1 MFLLIKLGNYAQ
13 MPEQLRRNIKCI
25 KDSNGLNDGEAEGD
39 PGSDSRRVRRGIS
52 VVPES
57 S

>member
-1 MFLLIKLGNYAQ
+1 MHRCQNNYGVTSSA
-13 MPEQLRRNIKCI
+13 LRS
-25 KDSNGLNDGEAEGD
+25 KDSNGLKDGEAEGD

-57 S
+57 R